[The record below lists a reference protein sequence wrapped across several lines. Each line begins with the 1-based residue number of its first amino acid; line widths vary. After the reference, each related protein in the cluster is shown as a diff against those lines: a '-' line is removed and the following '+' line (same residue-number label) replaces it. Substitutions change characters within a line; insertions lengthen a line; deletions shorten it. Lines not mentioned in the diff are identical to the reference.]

1 MVSVRV
7 GGYGYWLRS
16 GLVVR
21 VSRIS
26 CGVKRVRLFSERLC
40 IYKYKDAH

>member
-1 MVSVRV
+1 MVRV
-7 GGYGYWLRS
+7 RVRGLWLRS

-21 VSRIS
+21 VSRIA

-40 IYKYKDAH
+40 IYTFELLSI